1 MTKERK
7 VEVAPAEKEK
17 PIDLTPIVLLLV
29 QKIQKERVIENDKSK
44 IR

>member
-7 VEVAPAEKEK
+7 VELKPADKEK
-17 PIDLTPIVLLLV
+17 PIDLTPIVLLFV
-29 QKIQKERVIENDKSK
+29 QKIREERVTENDKSK